1 MRQSSVLYS
10 RNPRAPAVDDLD
22 NIHLYTARI
31 PRPLLDFLKR
41 PKAVLPAYDP
51 IVVSWSVMPLE
62 PLRTL
67 RRRILDAIPDDGPEH
82 NTHKE
87 TVGE

>member
-1 MRQSSVLYS
+1 
-10 RNPRAPAVDDLD
+10 
-22 NIHLYTARI
+22 
-31 PRPLLDFLKR
+31 
-41 PKAVLPAYDP
+41 
-51 IVVSWSVMPLE
+51 MPLE